1 MKLCFLIP
9 ALVGL
14 ICAILGYLLGKLS
27 GSKSED
33 DKNLRQELDACVAK
47 NKSLESKLAAT
58 PIAKK
63 EEYKQK
69 MSFAAPVPSFNAD
82 AAKAVYGKKIK
93 QDDLKLVEG
102 IGPKIAELFNNAGI
116 TTWAELGMTSVGK
129 LKEILA
135 SAGERYAMHDPG
147 TWARQAKLASEG
159 KWEELKK
166 WQDSLDGGREK

>member
-9 ALVGL
+9 AIVGL
-14 ICAILGYLLGKLS
+14 ICAILGYLLGKLNS
-27 GSKSED
+27 NKSD
-33 DKNLRQELDACVAK
+33 DSNNLRQDLDACLAK

-69 MSFAAPVPSFNAD
+69 MSFAAPVASFNAD
-82 AAKAVYGKKIK
+82 AAKLAFGKKIK

-116 TTWAELGMTSVGK
+116 TTWAELGMTSVSK

-159 KWEELKK
+159 KWDELKK
-166 WQDSLDGGREK
+166 WQDSLEGGREK